1 MFNKLIL
8 TAAALGLVAVLPQG
22 AVAQD
27 FEMYESSTNILS
39 PSSVFYT
46 PKERS
51 PIGYKWKTRS
61 YARVI
66 APEGG
71 VDVSRSLLPRDVA
84 RIFPTYAENM
94 SGSSPRHAAMRN
106 YLRVLEEM

>member
-1 MFNKLIL
+1 MLNKVIL
-8 TAAALGLVAVLPQG
+8 TAAAFGLVAIVPQE

-27 FEMYESSTNILS
+27 FDLFESSSNLLS
-39 PSSVFYT
+39 PSNMFYA

-71 VDVSRSLLPRDVA
+71 IDVSRSMLPNDVV
-84 RIFPTYAENM
+84 RIFPTYAE
-94 SGSSPRHAAMRN
+94 SVRTVSPRHAAMRN

>member
-1 MFNKLIL
+1 MFNKLIHM
-8 TAAALGLVAVLPQG
+8 AAALALIAVAPQG

-39 PSSVFYT
+39 PSSAFYA

-51 PIGYKWKTRS
+51 PIGYKWSTRS

-71 VDVSRSLLPRDVA
+71 VDVSRSMLPRDVV
-84 RIFPTYAENM
+84 RIFPTYAESM
-94 SGSSPRHAAMRN
+94 SGASPQHAAMRN
-106 YLRVLEEM
+106 YLRVLQEM